1 MKKLSSQEAY
11 DFKSNPR
18 SKYDWG
24 TLLDGS
30 NWLMV
35 QGKDFDCSIKSFR
48 NRCYRYARE
57 RGLGC
62 NTHIRTIQ
70 GEEHMLIRAYNP
82 ADGNR

>member
-11 DFKSNPR
+11 NFKVNIR
-18 SKYDWG
+18 AKYDWD

-48 NRCYRYARE
+48 NRCYRYATE
-57 RGLGC
+57 KGLLC
-62 NTHIRTIQ
+62 STHVRIID
-70 GEEHMLIRAYNP
+70 GVEHMLIRAYNP
-82 ADGNR
+82 ANSD

>member
-11 DFKSNPR
+11 EFKSNVR
-18 SKYDWG
+18 QKYDWG

-35 QGKDFDCSIKSFR
+35 QGKDFDCSTKSFR
-48 NRCYRYARE
+48 NRCYRYANE

-70 GEEHMLIRAYNP
+70 GVEHMLIRAYNL

>member
-11 DFKSNPR
+11 NFKVNIR
-18 SKYDWG
+18 AKYDWY

-48 NRCYRYARE
+48 NRCYRYATE
-57 RGLGC
+57 KGLLC
-62 NTHIRTIQ
+62 STHVRIID
-70 GEEHMLIRAYNP
+70 GGEHMLIRAYNP
-82 ADGNR
+82 ADSD